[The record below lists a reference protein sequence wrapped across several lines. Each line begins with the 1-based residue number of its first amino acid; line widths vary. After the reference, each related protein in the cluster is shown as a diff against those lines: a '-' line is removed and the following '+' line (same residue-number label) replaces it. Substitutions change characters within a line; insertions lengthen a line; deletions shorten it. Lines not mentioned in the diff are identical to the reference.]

1 MSTQYDSGFVTFDNT
16 AAALAKNIRVKVNSS
31 GQVLVS
37 GAANDAIGITQEDAL
52 ASTRVAVKLFSA
64 EGTFLATADADL
76 PRSLRENFGHRR
88 HVDRDRLRA
97 RSGDRRRR
105 YNSVRSFQIT
115 HTNTL

>member
-64 EGTFLATADADL
+64 EGTFLATADAAITRGAL
-76 PRSLRENFGHRR
+76 IYPG
-88 HVDRDRLRA
+88 A
-97 RSGDRRRR
+97 SGKISATAGMLTAIGYALEAATADGDIIP
-105 YNSVRSFQIT
+105 FAAFK
-115 HTNTL
+115 